1 MALGVDGTKGLD
13 SDRAVPSMFFRQRQ
27 ARALPD
33 GVIETMERAVKRMD
47 KSERGSLIIPFVRV
61 ADQKHYDCF
70 AGDEVQQKVRDWLS
84 PPDPWKNHKIA
95 CETQLTGTG
104 TWWIQGQAY
113 TEWNS
118 AGPSAL
124 LWIHGKRG
132 CFACSHL
139 LSPRTYGF
147 FLFSWCRKERALV
160 RESFHVAFAE
170 H

>member
-1 MALGVDGTKGLD
+1 MTLGVDETKGLD
-13 SDRAVPSMFFRQRQ
+13 SDRAVPSMFCRQRQ

-33 GVIETMERAVKRMD
+33 GVIETMERAVKGID
-47 KSERGSLIIPFVRV
+47 KSERGSLIISYVRV

-70 AGDEVQQKVRDWLS
+70 TEVQQKVRDWLS

-113 TEWNS
+113 AEWNS

-132 CFACSHL
+132 CFARSHL
-139 LSPRTYGF
+139 ISPGTYELS
-147 FLFSWCRKERALV
+147 LFSWCRKERTLV
-160 RESFHVAFAE
+160 RE
-170 H
+170 